1 MAGSVIGRG
10 AGFPFLGAD
19 QRDCLGEGDMLR
31 SSPIKG
37 SLIARRCR
45 PECDVS
51 ELMGEPT
58 MVAGLE

>member
-1 MAGSVIGRG
+1 
-10 AGFPFLGAD
+10 
-19 QRDCLGEGDMLR
+19 MLR

>member
-10 AGFPFLGAD
+10 AGFLPWRGSA
-19 QRDCLGEGDMLR
+19 RPPREADMLR

-51 ELMGEPT
+51 QLMGEPT